1 VTPAI
6 IATAVSLT
14 RHNLSAGPVVG
25 VLAVLTLLAVLTVLA
40 FAYLMH
46 LRDRR

>member
-1 VTPAI
+1 MIAISDAARVTL
-6 IATAVSLT
+6 S

-25 VLAVLTLLAVLTVLA
+25 ILAGLTLLAIVAVLA
-40 FAYLMH
+40 LAYLMH